1 MRSGKVDSPPTKTKD
16 GVRDS
21 SPAPGTSQPEP
32 DKKPS
37 TSNKGNSMLQMLKIR
52 LPLGLTETHVFI
64 VADLLFYLL
73 QAVLSKQASRYEIS
87 ILAALEIFLLL
98 GKDEKDKLSVFHSL
112 PKVLIFDL
120 HSNVLMVLLLLAFL
134 GVQYV
139 QEWNS
144 RGVLTF
150 FLAITVGVYA
160 ASFGVSKVLAL
171 GTFLL
176 ISFLYIYGWE
186 SLEAEQMRSK
196 AEAFGGVEDEQ
207 MMHQERD
214 SILKDQAIAQELVAK
229 LKRLKVAMIYENERN
244 KKIQTIQRRQQ
255 EQKHRSRSKS
265 ASRGKGED
273 DSGTEPSTNL
283 EKEDDL
289 VIKNRLDLNELEQLI
304 QILVAQN
311 NQDVKYWLPKDV
323 VSVLNNEEVSAYL
336 WAFLN
341 TQDMA
346 RPTHGSKKFK
356 KHTKQNRLQEPIIS
370 GLGEDYNHDLFAYD
384 KQNMSIDTLVN
395 GCCLIYSKFDA
406 LKQLGD
412 LPEDTMRNFLTSV
425 QSYYFNNYYHNMI
438 HALDVTNSCAFYLN
452 TGFKALFS
460 NLEVVTLLIS
470 ATVHDVGHPGF
481 NNAFMVSV
489 GTGQAMI
496 YNDQSVLENYHCS
509 ITFQIIQK
517 ERNNILKNLSKED
530 KGTFRKNLL
539 NNVLSTDL
547 SKHYL
552 ILKKFESQIET
563 GYNLADEQN
572 RQMAMAVALK
582 CGDVGHSSKTLEL
595 HKIWS
600 RRVTE
605 EFWNQGDQE
614 ARLGIPVTQLCDR
627 KINIAKSQDGFL
639 NFVALPLFEGFGKFI
654 EKYVGSECSDK
665 YNRTCTAQ
673 VKKNKEYWLQQ
684 ALKGEAGN
692 KDFLQETEANL
703 KSFQIHQIPLESLL
717 NLPNLSSK
725 D

>member
-1 MRSGKVDSPPTKTKD
+1 MQSGKPASPPTQPADGPKDPAAAAPHLPEPAKRGAGTPKHPGVFELLKTKT
-16 GVRDS
+16 
-21 SPAPGTSQPEP
+21 PF
-32 DKKPS
+32 
-37 TSNKGNSMLQMLKIR
+37 
-52 LPLGLTETHVFI
+52 GLNETHVFI
-64 VADLLFYLL
+64 AADMVFYTL
-73 QAVLSKQASRYEIS
+73 QALLNKNTSRYEIF
-87 ILAALEIFLLL
+87 ILASLEVFLLL

-112 PKVLIFDL
+112 PKVLLIDL
-120 HSNVLMVLLLLAFL
+120 HSNILLVLLLLLFL
-134 GVQYV
+134 GLQYI
-139 QEWNS
+139 QEWNN

-150 FLAITVGVYA
+150 FLAVTGGVYA
-160 ASFGVSKVLAL
+160 VSFGASRVLAL
-171 GTFLL
+171 GIFLL
-176 ISFLYIYGWE
+176 ICLLYMYGWE
-186 SLEAEQMRSK
+186 SAEAEHWRSRN
-196 AEAFGGVEDEQ
+196 EAFGGVEDEQ
-207 MMHQERD
+207 LMHNERD

-229 LKRLKVAMIYENERN
+229 LKRLKVAMIYEHEKN
-244 KKIQTIQRRQQ
+244 KKIQTIQKRRQD
-255 EQKHRSRSKS
+255 QKARSRSKS
-265 ASRGKGED
+265 ASRGRGED
-273 DSGTEPSTNL
+273 VTDTEPSTNL
-283 EKEDDL
+283 EKQDDL
-289 VIKNRLDLNELEQLI
+289 VIKNRLDMHELEQLI

-346 RPTHGSKKFK
+346 RSSHGSKKVK
-356 KHTKQNRLQEPIIS
+356 KGSQQKRLQETMIA
-370 GLGEDYNHDLFAYD
+370 GLFDDYNHDLFAYD

-395 GCCLIYSKFDA
+395 GCCLIYSKFDT
-406 LKQLGD
+406 LNHLGG
-412 LPEDTMRNFLTSV
+412 LPEETMRNFLTSV

-452 TGFKALFS
+452 TGFKSLFS
-460 NLEVVTLLIS
+460 HLEVVTLLIS

-509 ITFQIIQK
+509 IAFQIIQK
-517 ERNNILKNLSKED
+517 DKSNILKSLSKED
-530 KGTFRKNLL
+530 RSTFRKNLV

-563 GYNLADEQN
+563 GYNLGDEQN
-572 RQMAMAVALK
+572 RQMALAVALK

-605 EFWNQGDQE
+605 EFWNQGDHE

-654 EKYVGSECSDK
+654 EKHVGPESFSK
-665 YNRTCTAQ
+665 YNQTCTAQ

-684 ALKGEAGN
+684 ALKGEEGN

-703 KSFQIHQIPLESLL
+703 KSFQLHQIPLESLL
-717 NLPNLSSK
+717 NLPTASDK
-725 D
+725 E